1 MSTSSRLH
9 LPSLTI
15 TGFRGIDDLTIPRL
29 GRVTLL
35 VGKNSV
41 GKTAVLEAAQ
51 IYAARGRVAA
61 LREILARHDETL
73 PGSGGG
79 ETDWSALFHRND
91 DCDGCGTDC
100 ISIGPAGGGDQLR
113 IERGAAADREP
124 IASIAVSPPGEGDHA
139 QLVGQRSLSDAESPV
154 PLPCEFVGSAPF
166 DDRELAQLW
175 DAAVARGYEAQAVNA
190 LRLIV
195 GDGVEGVAV
204 IGGAADGSPGRGV
217 LVCVEGGAGRRPLK
231 SLGGGTVRLF
241 GVALALLRS
250 SGGLLL
256 IDGAE
261 GETHHSMQRAF
272 WHMVLR
278 RAQEHNVQVIA
289 TTHSWD
295 CVTGFALAAAEFEGI
310 DGLLYRLS
318 DARGPLCAVE
328 YTEEGL
334 VVAAEQGIEMR

>member
-1 MSTSSRLH
+1 MSASSRLH

-35 VGKNSV
+35 VGRNGV
-41 GKTAVLEAAQ
+41 GKTAALEAAQ
-51 IYAARGRVAA
+51 IYAARGRPAV

-73 PGSGGG
+73 LVNGG
-79 ETDWSALFHRND
+79 EIDWSALFHRD
-91 DCDGCGTDC
+91 DGREESRADC
-100 ISIGPAGGGDQLR
+100 ISIGPAGSGDQLR
-113 IERGAAADREP
+113 IERGASADREL
-124 IASIAVSPPGEGDHA
+124 IASIAVSPPSESDHA
-139 QLVGQRSLSDAESPV
+139 QLVGQRSLSDVESPV
-154 PLPCEFVGSAPF
+154 PLPCEFVGPAPF
-166 DDRELAQLW
+166 DDHELAQLW
-175 DAAVARGYEAQAVNA
+175 DAAVARGCETQAVDA
-190 LRLIV
+190 LRLIA
-195 GDGVEGVAV
+195 GDTVEGVAV
-204 IGGAADGSPGRGV
+204 IGGAIGESPSRGA

-231 SLGGGTVRLF
+231 SLGGGAVRLF
-241 GVALALLRS
+241 GVALALVRS

-272 WHMVLR
+272 WHMVLQT
-278 RAQEHNVQVIA
+278 AQERNVQVIA

-295 CVTGFALAAAEFEGI
+295 CVTGFALAAAELEDI